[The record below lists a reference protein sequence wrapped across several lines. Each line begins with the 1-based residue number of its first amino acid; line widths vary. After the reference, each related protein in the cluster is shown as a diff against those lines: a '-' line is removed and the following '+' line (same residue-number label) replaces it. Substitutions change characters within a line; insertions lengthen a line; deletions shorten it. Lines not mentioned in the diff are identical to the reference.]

1 MYKVHLSGNF
11 TKLLMIIAALV
22 VASTMATFFFKVS
35 VHSLAW
41 WGLVGIILPINSI
54 AGGKLIW
61 ATAVL
66 ILIAGVVMS
75 ARLKLNAHSIGE
87 VMGGGVIGI
96 SVSYVGMTILF

>member
-1 MYKVHLSGNF
+1 
-11 TKLLMIIAALV
+11 MIIAALV

-41 WGLVGIILPINSI
+41 WGLVGIILPINNI